1 MRCALNSFLKG
12 ICVLSFV
19 LLSFAAANAQNF
31 QGIYVGAY
39 AGGSQ
44 GNSDAHTFPAFS
56 PVGYFALSSTG
67 AIGTVGSQ
75 HLSPSGI
82 SGGGTFGF
90 NVQHHAFVFGAET
103 DFGSMSLSA
112 SKTGTATYPCCAPTA
127 FTVTQTINT
136 DWVYTG
142 RGRLGFAA
150 GNFLVYGT
158 GGVAATRLNYQEL
171 FTDTFATAHETG
183 GFDKVRKGWI
193 AGGGVEVRVS
203 HHWSVKGEFLHAD
216 FGQEVTSSTNLTII
230 SGTTTVPFP
239 QNPFTHNA
247 DLTAHIFRG
256 GLNFRF

>member
-1 MRCALNSFLKG
+1 LQSFLKG
-12 ICVLSFV
+12 ICVIAFV
-19 LLSFAAANAQNF
+19 LSSFGAANAQNF

-39 AGGSQ
+39 AGGNQ
-44 GNSDAHTFPAFS
+44 GNSDAHTFTVFS
-56 PVGYFALSSTG
+56 PVGYFASTSVP
-67 AIGTVGSQ
+67 AIATVGNQ
-75 HLSPSGI
+75 HLSPTGF

-103 DFGSMSLSA
+103 DFGAMSLSA

-150 GNFLVYGT
+150 GHVLFYGT
-158 GGVAATRLNYQEL
+158 GGLAATKLKYSEL
-171 FTDTFATAHETG
+171 FTDTFAAAHESAA
-183 GFDKVRKGWI
+183 FDKARKGWI
-193 AGGGVEVRVS
+193 GGAGVEVRMS

-216 FGQEVTSSTNLTII
+216 FGQEQTTSTNLTATF
-230 SGTTTVPFP
+230 GPTTIPFP
-239 QNPFTHNA
+239 QNPYTHNA

-256 GLNFRF
+256 GLNYRF